1 MAQNDTPRKALVL
14 AGGGARG
21 SYQVGVWRA
30 LTELGWNPQ
39 IITGTSV
46 GSLNGA
52 MFALDLYETA
62 RDMWTSIRSQDVMEL
77 PEETRNL
84 TELHQFLRDVVRAG
98 GMDVTPLEEIVER
111 VLDEDAL
118 RASPIRF
125 WLVTV
130 EKRGLKPRELPLE
143 EIPKGKVKDYLLASA
158 ACFPALRAKQIDG
171 VQFLDGG
178 YRDNMPTG
186 LAQKMGAEELVCV
199 DLEGVGITLPNRTGL
214 PTTMV
219 RSYWELGDILHFDP
233 DTARRNIELGY
244 YDTLRAFGRLRGK
257 HELTGAQGHIEVAV
271 VAEGLVGPEELG
283 GQRATAVAL
292 VVVDVVVEVDI
303 LAPLGRGAQQR
314 RPCVERLP
322 AAPSLQGGHVVHG
335 LADGRLDEGQGVGV
349 RLRQRCRLSLKHRE
363 GHIIEDEVIERGPH
377 RRYAAGPRDGSAA
390 DVDRHRRAQVGREHH
405 RPADAVAVERD
416 PARRSGPIPGGH
428 DLVPGVGGDLAHGQ
442 VQPGDEAVDSR
453 GGTHDQGQRA
463 RLAQHA
469 DAVFPAC
476 IEEPLW
482 PGSGPHV
489 AFDCEAHSAVG
500 CLEVAPAQVV
510 QVSAE
515 LGDLRP

>member
-125 WLVTV
+125 GLVTV

-244 YDTLRAFGRLRGK
+244 YDTLRAFGRLRGC
-257 HELTGAQGHIEVAV
+257 AY
-271 VAEGLVGPEELG
+271 
-283 GQRATAVAL
+283 AVAKNEQTAQDAAAFRQRFDAVQKAVKAKYPVTL
-292 VVVDVVVEVDI
+292 TADLALKLANMQDAE
-303 LAPLGRGAQQR
+303 LAPL
-314 RPCVERLP
+314 E
-322 AAPSLQGGHVVHG
+322 AA
-335 LADGRLDEGQGVGV
+335 AEDVGV
-349 RLRQRCRLSLKHRE
+349 DPTRYYTMETLAKAFLETCDRTRIE
-363 GHIIEDEVIERGPH
+363 G
-377 RRYAAGPRDGSAA
+377 
-390 DVDRHRRAQVGREHH
+390 
-405 RPADAVAVERD
+405 
-416 PARRSGPIPGGH
+416 
-428 DLVPGVGGDLAHGQ
+428 
-442 VQPGDEAVDSR
+442 
-453 GGTHDQGQRA
+453 
-463 RLAQHA
+463 
-469 DAVFPAC
+469 F
-476 IEEPLW
+476 EPLFE
-482 PGSGPHV
+482 GSGNAAQAAWAALLPNTFLQALV
-489 AFDCEAHSAVG
+489 CRT
-500 CLEVAPAQVV
+500 LTAPASTEVT
-510 QVSAE
+510 E
-515 LGDLRP
+515 E

>member
-125 WLVTV
+125 GLVTV

-244 YDTLRAFGRLRGK
+244 YDTLRAFGRLRGC
-257 HELTGAQGHIEVAV
+257 AY
-271 VAEGLVGPEELG
+271 
-283 GQRATAVAL
+283 AVAKNKQTAQDAAAFRQRFDAVQKAVKAKYPVTL
-292 VVVDVVVEVDI
+292 TADLALKLANMQDAE
-303 LAPLGRGAQQR
+303 LAPL
-314 RPCVERLP
+314 E
-322 AAPSLQGGHVVHG
+322 AA
-335 LADGRLDEGQGVGV
+335 AEDVGV
-349 RLRQRCRLSLKHRE
+349 DPTRYYTVETLAKAFLETCDRTRIE
-363 GHIIEDEVIERGPH
+363 G
-377 RRYAAGPRDGSAA
+377 
-390 DVDRHRRAQVGREHH
+390 
-405 RPADAVAVERD
+405 
-416 PARRSGPIPGGH
+416 
-428 DLVPGVGGDLAHGQ
+428 
-442 VQPGDEAVDSR
+442 
-453 GGTHDQGQRA
+453 
-463 RLAQHA
+463 
-469 DAVFPAC
+469 F
-476 IEEPLW
+476 EPLFE
-482 PGSGPHV
+482 GSGNAAQAAWAALLPNTFLQALV
-489 AFDCEAHSAVG
+489 FRTLTTPAPT
-500 CLEVAPAQVV
+500 EVT
-510 QVSAE
+510 E
-515 LGDLRP
+515 E

>member
-1 MAQNDTPRKALVL
+1 MAQNDTPRRALVL

-118 RASPIRF
+118 RASPIQF
-125 WLVTV
+125 GLVTV

-178 YRDNMPTG
+178 YRDNMPTA

-244 YDTLRAFGRLRGK
+244 YDTLRAFGRLRGC
-257 HELTGAQGHIEVAV
+257 AY
-271 VAEGLVGPEELG
+271 
-283 GQRATAVAL
+283 AVAKNEQTAQDAAAFRQRFDAVQKAVKAKYPVTL
-292 VVVDVVVEVDI
+292 TADLALKLANMQDAE
-303 LAPLGRGAQQR
+303 LAPL
-314 RPCVERLP
+314 E
-322 AAPSLQGGHVVHG
+322 AA
-335 LADGRLDEGQGVGV
+335 AEDVGV
-349 RLRQRCRLSLKHRE
+349 DPTRYYTVETLAKAFLETCDRTRIE
-363 GHIIEDEVIERGPH
+363 G
-377 RRYAAGPRDGSAA
+377 
-390 DVDRHRRAQVGREHH
+390 
-405 RPADAVAVERD
+405 
-416 PARRSGPIPGGH
+416 
-428 DLVPGVGGDLAHGQ
+428 
-442 VQPGDEAVDSR
+442 
-453 GGTHDQGQRA
+453 
-463 RLAQHA
+463 
-469 DAVFPAC
+469 F
-476 IEEPLW
+476 EPLFE
-482 PGSGPHV
+482 GSGNAAQAAWAALLPNTFLQALV
-489 AFDCEAHSAVG
+489 FRT
-500 CLEVAPAQVV
+500 LTAPAPTEVT
-510 QVSAE
+510 E
-515 LGDLRP
+515 E

>member
-125 WLVTV
+125 GLVTV

-178 YRDNMPTG
+178 YRDNMPTA

-244 YDTLRAFGRLRGK
+244 YDTLRAFGRLRGC
-257 HELTGAQGHIEVAV
+257 AY
-271 VAEGLVGPEELG
+271 
-283 GQRATAVAL
+283 AVAKNEQTAQDAAAFRQRF
-292 VVVDVVVEVDI
+292 DVVQKAVKAKYPVTLTADLALKLANMQDAE
-303 LAPLGRGAQQR
+303 LAPL
-314 RPCVERLP
+314 E
-322 AAPSLQGGHVVHG
+322 AA
-335 LADGRLDEGQGVGV
+335 AEDVGV
-349 RLRQRCRLSLKHRE
+349 DPTRYYTVETLAKAFLETCDRTRIE
-363 GHIIEDEVIERGPH
+363 G
-377 RRYAAGPRDGSAA
+377 
-390 DVDRHRRAQVGREHH
+390 
-405 RPADAVAVERD
+405 
-416 PARRSGPIPGGH
+416 
-428 DLVPGVGGDLAHGQ
+428 
-442 VQPGDEAVDSR
+442 
-453 GGTHDQGQRA
+453 
-463 RLAQHA
+463 
-469 DAVFPAC
+469 F
-476 IEEPLW
+476 EPLFEGIGNAAQAAW
-482 PGSGPHV
+482 AALLPNTFLQALVFRTLTTP
-489 AFDCEAHSAVG
+489 APT
-500 CLEVAPAQVV
+500 EVT
-510 QVSAE
+510 E
-515 LGDLRP
+515 E

>member
-21 SYQVGVWRA
+21 SYQVGVRRA

-125 WLVTV
+125 GLVTV

-244 YDTLRAFGRLRGK
+244 YDTLRAFGRLRGC
-257 HELTGAQGHIEVAV
+257 AY
-271 VAEGLVGPEELG
+271 
-283 GQRATAVAL
+283 AVAKNEQTAQDAAAFRQRFDAVQKAVKTKYPVTL
-292 VVVDVVVEVDI
+292 TADLALKLANMQDAE
-303 LAPLGRGAQQR
+303 LAPL
-314 RPCVERLP
+314 E
-322 AAPSLQGGHVVHG
+322 AA
-335 LADGRLDEGQGVGV
+335 AEDVGV
-349 RLRQRCRLSLKHRE
+349 DPTRYYTVETLAKAFLETCDRTRIE
-363 GHIIEDEVIERGPH
+363 G
-377 RRYAAGPRDGSAA
+377 
-390 DVDRHRRAQVGREHH
+390 
-405 RPADAVAVERD
+405 
-416 PARRSGPIPGGH
+416 
-428 DLVPGVGGDLAHGQ
+428 
-442 VQPGDEAVDSR
+442 
-453 GGTHDQGQRA
+453 
-463 RLAQHA
+463 
-469 DAVFPAC
+469 F
-476 IEEPLW
+476 EPLFE
-482 PGSGPHV
+482 GSGNAAQAAWAALLPNTFLQALV
-489 AFDCEAHSAVG
+489 FRTLTTPAPT
-500 CLEVAPAQVV
+500 EVT
-510 QVSAE
+510 E
-515 LGDLRP
+515 E

>member
-98 GMDVTPLEEIVER
+98 GMDDTPLEEIVER

-125 WLVTV
+125 GLVTV

-244 YDTLRAFGRLRGK
+244 YDTLRAFGRLRGC
-257 HELTGAQGHIEVAV
+257 AY
-271 VAEGLVGPEELG
+271 
-283 GQRATAVAL
+283 AVAKNEQTAQDAAAFRQRFDAVQKAVKAKYPVTL
-292 VVVDVVVEVDI
+292 TADLALKLANMQDAE
-303 LAPLGRGAQQR
+303 LAPL
-314 RPCVERLP
+314 E
-322 AAPSLQGGHVVHG
+322 AA
-335 LADGRLDEGQGVGV
+335 AEDVGV
-349 RLRQRCRLSLKHRE
+349 DPTRYYTVETLAKAFLETCDRTRIE
-363 GHIIEDEVIERGPH
+363 G
-377 RRYAAGPRDGSAA
+377 
-390 DVDRHRRAQVGREHH
+390 
-405 RPADAVAVERD
+405 
-416 PARRSGPIPGGH
+416 
-428 DLVPGVGGDLAHGQ
+428 
-442 VQPGDEAVDSR
+442 
-453 GGTHDQGQRA
+453 
-463 RLAQHA
+463 
-469 DAVFPAC
+469 F
-476 IEEPLW
+476 EPLFE
-482 PGSGPHV
+482 GSGNAAQAAWAALLPNTFLQALV
-489 AFDCEAHSAVG
+489 FRTLTTPAPT
-500 CLEVAPAQVV
+500 EVT
-510 QVSAE
+510 E
-515 LGDLRP
+515 E

>member
-125 WLVTV
+125 GLVTV

-244 YDTLRAFGRLRGK
+244 YDTLRAFGRLRGC
-257 HELTGAQGHIEVAV
+257 AY
-271 VAEGLVGPEELG
+271 
-283 GQRATAVAL
+283 AVAKNEQTAQDAAAFRQRFDAVQKAVKAKYPVTL
-292 VVVDVVVEVDI
+292 TADLALKLANMQDAE
-303 LAPLGRGAQQR
+303 LAPL
-314 RPCVERLP
+314 E
-322 AAPSLQGGHVVHG
+322 AA
-335 LADGRLDEGQGVGV
+335 AEDVGV
-349 RLRQRCRLSLKHRE
+349 DPTRYYTMETLAKAFLETCDRTRIE
-363 GHIIEDEVIERGPH
+363 G
-377 RRYAAGPRDGSAA
+377 
-390 DVDRHRRAQVGREHH
+390 
-405 RPADAVAVERD
+405 
-416 PARRSGPIPGGH
+416 
-428 DLVPGVGGDLAHGQ
+428 
-442 VQPGDEAVDSR
+442 
-453 GGTHDQGQRA
+453 
-463 RLAQHA
+463 
-469 DAVFPAC
+469 F
-476 IEEPLW
+476 EPLFE
-482 PGSGPHV
+482 GSGNAAQAAWAALLPNTFLQALV
-489 AFDCEAHSAVG
+489 FRTLTTPAPT
-500 CLEVAPAQVV
+500 EVT
-510 QVSAE
+510 E
-515 LGDLRP
+515 E

>member
-1 MAQNDTPRKALVL
+1 MAQNDTPRRALVL

-111 VLDEDAL
+111 VLDEDEL

-125 WLVTV
+125 GLVTV

-178 YRDNMPTG
+178 YRDNMPTA

-233 DTARRNIELGY
+233 DTARRNNELGY
-244 YDTLRAFGRLRGK
+244 YDTLRAFGRLRGC
-257 HELTGAQGHIEVAV
+257 AY
-271 VAEGLVGPEELG
+271 
-283 GQRATAVAL
+283 AVAKNEQTAQDAAAFRQRFDAVQKAVKAKYPVTL
-292 VVVDVVVEVDI
+292 TADLALKLANMQDAE
-303 LAPLGRGAQQR
+303 LAPL
-314 RPCVERLP
+314 E
-322 AAPSLQGGHVVHG
+322 AA
-335 LADGRLDEGQGVGV
+335 AEDVGV
-349 RLRQRCRLSLKHRE
+349 DPTRYYTVETLAKAFLETCDRNRIE
-363 GHIIEDEVIERGPH
+363 G
-377 RRYAAGPRDGSAA
+377 
-390 DVDRHRRAQVGREHH
+390 
-405 RPADAVAVERD
+405 
-416 PARRSGPIPGGH
+416 
-428 DLVPGVGGDLAHGQ
+428 
-442 VQPGDEAVDSR
+442 
-453 GGTHDQGQRA
+453 
-463 RLAQHA
+463 
-469 DAVFPAC
+469 F
-476 IEEPLW
+476 EPLFE
-482 PGSGPHV
+482 GSGNAAQAAWAALLPNTFLQALV
-489 AFDCEAHSAVG
+489 FRT
-500 CLEVAPAQVV
+500 LTAPAPTEVT
-510 QVSAE
+510 E
-515 LGDLRP
+515 E

>member
-125 WLVTV
+125 GLVTV

-199 DLEGVGITLPNRTGL
+199 DLEGLGITLPNRTGL

-244 YDTLRAFGRLRGK
+244 YDTLRAFGRLRGC
-257 HELTGAQGHIEVAV
+257 AY
-271 VAEGLVGPEELG
+271 
-283 GQRATAVAL
+283 AVAKNEQTAQDAAAFRQRFDAVQKAVKAKYPVTL
-292 VVVDVVVEVDI
+292 TADLALKLANMQDAE
-303 LAPLGRGAQQR
+303 LAPL
-314 RPCVERLP
+314 E
-322 AAPSLQGGHVVHG
+322 AA
-335 LADGRLDEGQGVGV
+335 AEDVGV
-349 RLRQRCRLSLKHRE
+349 DPTRYYTVETLAKAFLETCDRTRIE
-363 GHIIEDEVIERGPH
+363 G
-377 RRYAAGPRDGSAA
+377 
-390 DVDRHRRAQVGREHH
+390 
-405 RPADAVAVERD
+405 
-416 PARRSGPIPGGH
+416 
-428 DLVPGVGGDLAHGQ
+428 
-442 VQPGDEAVDSR
+442 
-453 GGTHDQGQRA
+453 
-463 RLAQHA
+463 
-469 DAVFPAC
+469 F
-476 IEEPLW
+476 EPLFE
-482 PGSGPHV
+482 GSGNAAQAAWAALLPNTFLQALV
-489 AFDCEAHSAVG
+489 CRT
-500 CLEVAPAQVV
+500 LTAPAPMEVT
-510 QVSAE
+510 E
-515 LGDLRP
+515 E

>member
-1 MAQNDTPRKALVL
+1 MAQNDTPRRALVL

-125 WLVTV
+125 GLVTV

-178 YRDNMPTG
+178 YRDNMPTA

-233 DTARRNIELGY
+233 DIARRNIELGY
-244 YDTLRAFGRLRGK
+244 YDTLRAFGRLRGC
-257 HELTGAQGHIEVAV
+257 AY
-271 VAEGLVGPEELG
+271 
-283 GQRATAVAL
+283 AVAKNEQTAEDAAAFRQRFDAVQKAVKAKYPVTL
-292 VVVDVVVEVDI
+292 TADLALKLANMQDAE
-303 LAPLGRGAQQR
+303 LAPL
-314 RPCVERLP
+314 E
-322 AAPSLQGGHVVHG
+322 AA
-335 LADGRLDEGQGVGV
+335 AEDVGV
-349 RLRQRCRLSLKHRE
+349 DPTRYYTVETLAKAFLETCDRNRIE
-363 GHIIEDEVIERGPH
+363 G
-377 RRYAAGPRDGSAA
+377 
-390 DVDRHRRAQVGREHH
+390 
-405 RPADAVAVERD
+405 
-416 PARRSGPIPGGH
+416 
-428 DLVPGVGGDLAHGQ
+428 
-442 VQPGDEAVDSR
+442 
-453 GGTHDQGQRA
+453 
-463 RLAQHA
+463 
-469 DAVFPAC
+469 F
-476 IEEPLW
+476 EPLFE
-482 PGSGPHV
+482 GSGNAAQAAWAALLPNTFLQALV
-489 AFDCEAHSAVG
+489 FRTLTASAPT
-500 CLEVAPAQVV
+500 EVT
-510 QVSAE
+510 E
-515 LGDLRP
+515 E

>member
-125 WLVTV
+125 GLVTV

-244 YDTLRAFGRLRGK
+244 YDTLRAFGRLRGC
-257 HELTGAQGHIEVAV
+257 AY
-271 VAEGLVGPEELG
+271 
-283 GQRATAVAL
+283 AVAKNEQTAQDAAAFRQRFDAVQKAVKTKYPVTL
-292 VVVDVVVEVDI
+292 TADLALKLANMQDAE
-303 LAPLGRGAQQR
+303 LAPL
-314 RPCVERLP
+314 E
-322 AAPSLQGGHVVHG
+322 AA
-335 LADGRLDEGQGVGV
+335 AEDVGV
-349 RLRQRCRLSLKHRE
+349 DPTRYYTVETLAKAFLETCDRTRIE
-363 GHIIEDEVIERGPH
+363 G
-377 RRYAAGPRDGSAA
+377 
-390 DVDRHRRAQVGREHH
+390 
-405 RPADAVAVERD
+405 
-416 PARRSGPIPGGH
+416 
-428 DLVPGVGGDLAHGQ
+428 
-442 VQPGDEAVDSR
+442 
-453 GGTHDQGQRA
+453 
-463 RLAQHA
+463 
-469 DAVFPAC
+469 F
-476 IEEPLW
+476 EPLFE
-482 PGSGPHV
+482 GSGNAAQAAWAALLPNTFLQALV
-489 AFDCEAHSAVG
+489 FRTLTTPAPT
-500 CLEVAPAQVV
+500 EVT
-510 QVSAE
+510 E
-515 LGDLRP
+515 E

>member
-1 MAQNDTPRKALVL
+1 MPCKALVL

-125 WLVTV
+125 GLVTV

-178 YRDNMPTG
+178 YRDNMPTA

-244 YDTLRAFGRLRGK
+244 YDTLRAFGRLRGC
-257 HELTGAQGHIEVAV
+257 AY
-271 VAEGLVGPEELG
+271 
-283 GQRATAVAL
+283 AVAKNEQTAQDAAAFRQRFDAVQKAVKAKYPVTL
-292 VVVDVVVEVDI
+292 TADLALKLANMQDAE
-303 LAPLGRGAQQR
+303 LAPL
-314 RPCVERLP
+314 E
-322 AAPSLQGGHVVHG
+322 AA
-335 LADGRLDEGQGVGV
+335 AEDVGV
-349 RLRQRCRLSLKHRE
+349 DPTRYYTVETLAKAFLETCDRNRIE
-363 GHIIEDEVIERGPH
+363 G
-377 RRYAAGPRDGSAA
+377 
-390 DVDRHRRAQVGREHH
+390 
-405 RPADAVAVERD
+405 
-416 PARRSGPIPGGH
+416 
-428 DLVPGVGGDLAHGQ
+428 
-442 VQPGDEAVDSR
+442 
-453 GGTHDQGQRA
+453 
-463 RLAQHA
+463 
-469 DAVFPAC
+469 F
-476 IEEPLW
+476 EPLFE
-482 PGSGPHV
+482 GSGNAAQAAWAALLPNTFLQALV
-489 AFDCEAHSAVG
+489 FRTLTASAPT
-500 CLEVAPAQVV
+500 EVT
-510 QVSAE
+510 E
-515 LGDLRP
+515 E

>member
-52 MFALDLYETA
+52 MFALDLYEIA

-125 WLVTV
+125 GLVTV

-244 YDTLRAFGRLRGK
+244 YDTLRAFGRLRGC
-257 HELTGAQGHIEVAV
+257 AY
-271 VAEGLVGPEELG
+271 
-283 GQRATAVAL
+283 AVAKNEQTAQDAAAFRQRFDAVQKAVKAKYPVTL
-292 VVVDVVVEVDI
+292 TADLALKLANMQDAE
-303 LAPLGRGAQQR
+303 LAPL
-314 RPCVERLP
+314 E
-322 AAPSLQGGHVVHG
+322 AA
-335 LADGRLDEGQGVGV
+335 AEDVGV
-349 RLRQRCRLSLKHRE
+349 DPTRYYTVETLAKAFLETCDRTRIE
-363 GHIIEDEVIERGPH
+363 G
-377 RRYAAGPRDGSAA
+377 
-390 DVDRHRRAQVGREHH
+390 
-405 RPADAVAVERD
+405 
-416 PARRSGPIPGGH
+416 
-428 DLVPGVGGDLAHGQ
+428 
-442 VQPGDEAVDSR
+442 
-453 GGTHDQGQRA
+453 
-463 RLAQHA
+463 
-469 DAVFPAC
+469 F
-476 IEEPLW
+476 EPLFE
-482 PGSGPHV
+482 GSGNAAQAAWAALLPNTFLQALV
-489 AFDCEAHSAVG
+489 CRTLTTPAPT
-500 CLEVAPAQVV
+500 EVT
-510 QVSAE
+510 E
-515 LGDLRP
+515 E

>member
-125 WLVTV
+125 GLVTV

-244 YDTLRAFGRLRGK
+244 YDTLRAFGRLRGC
-257 HELTGAQGHIEVAV
+257 AY
-271 VAEGLVGPEELG
+271 
-283 GQRATAVAL
+283 AVAKNEQTAQDAAAFRQRFDAVQKAVKAKYPVTL
-292 VVVDVVVEVDI
+292 TADLALKLANMQDVE
-303 LAPLGRGAQQR
+303 LAPL
-314 RPCVERLP
+314 E
-322 AAPSLQGGHVVHG
+322 AA
-335 LADGRLDEGQGVGV
+335 AEDVGV
-349 RLRQRCRLSLKHRE
+349 DPTRYYTVETLAKAFLETCDRNRIE
-363 GHIIEDEVIERGPH
+363 G
-377 RRYAAGPRDGSAA
+377 
-390 DVDRHRRAQVGREHH
+390 
-405 RPADAVAVERD
+405 
-416 PARRSGPIPGGH
+416 
-428 DLVPGVGGDLAHGQ
+428 
-442 VQPGDEAVDSR
+442 
-453 GGTHDQGQRA
+453 
-463 RLAQHA
+463 
-469 DAVFPAC
+469 F
-476 IEEPLW
+476 EPLFE
-482 PGSGPHV
+482 GSGNAAQAAWAALLPNTFLQALV
-489 AFDCEAHSAVG
+489 FRTLTTPAPT
-500 CLEVAPAQVV
+500 EVT
-510 QVSAE
+510 E
-515 LGDLRP
+515 E